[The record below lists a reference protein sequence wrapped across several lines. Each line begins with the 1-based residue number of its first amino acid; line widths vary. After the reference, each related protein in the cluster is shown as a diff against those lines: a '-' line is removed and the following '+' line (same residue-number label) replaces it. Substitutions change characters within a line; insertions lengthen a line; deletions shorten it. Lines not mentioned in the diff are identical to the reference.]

1 MATTLGDLLD
11 VLGDEATLR
20 TDTIDPLDFVDAD
33 RALALLG
40 RTLQRL
46 VDDGLTTGGG
56 TDRERWVGEAARAS
70 AGGAAAIAARPGR
83 LAQLAGA
90 ADDVVA
96 LMRESLGCAQRWA
109 IATAVVDVVGR
120 LTALAER
127 GDITDGRRRTL
138 IVADASA
145 IVVQRSAAL
154 DPPSALDSIPLDCAV
169 PRPSPHSTAQL
180 AVVVTEVVAG
190 LEHATRPV
198 GEPIPIADYLAV
210 CTALEALSRSAD
222 HSWLGG
228 EPPLKQAARHAGQG
242 WAAARAVLNPFD
254 DGSRRPHLV
263 APLAVGH
270 ALQLHTALGCAAAS
284 FALNAI
290 SVEAAGSLTTAV
302 CEALQR
308 VPIISDHLEGAL
320 TGWAAT
326 RSALAYARDLE
337 PRDTRVTEY
346 LAGFHR
352 SGLVRP
358 DPVDLAPARSA
369 LNRARLLSVELATRA
384 APPTWSRSN
393 VARLAA
399 ANRSERIAVTD
410 EHVHSAALEA
420 RRALLAY
427 AGPPRGGRGP
437 SR

>member
-109 IATAVVDVVGR
+109 IATAVVDAVGR

-154 DPPSALDSIPLDCAV
+154 DPPSALDSIPLDWAV

-198 GEPIPIADYLAV
+198 GEPMSDRGLPGGVHRAGGALAERGPFLAGRGAASQAGRPSRRTRLGRRPSGSQPLRRRKPSPAPRCSARCRPRPATAHCPRSRRCVIRSQRDFGRSCRVADYCGLRG
-210 CTALEALSRSAD
+210 T
-222 HSWLGG
+222 
-228 EPPLKQAARHAGQG
+228 
-242 WAAARAVLNPFD
+242 
-254 DGSRRPHLV
+254 
-263 APLAVGH
+263 
-270 ALQLHTALGCAAAS
+270 
-284 FALNAI
+284 
-290 SVEAAGSLTTAV
+290 AAGSHH
-302 CEALQR
+302 QR
-308 VPIISDHLEGAL
+308 
-320 TGWAAT
+320 
-326 RSALAYARDLE
+326 
-337 PRDTRVTEY
+337 
-346 LAGFHR
+346 
-352 SGLVRP
+352 
-358 DPVDLAPARSA
+358 
-369 LNRARLLSVELATRA
+369 
-384 APPTWSRSN
+384 
-393 VARLAA
+393 
-399 ANRSERIAVTD
+399 
-410 EHVHSAALEA
+410 
-420 RRALLAY
+420 
-427 AGPPRGGRGP
+427 PPRSCPDRMGRHP
-437 SR
+437 QCARVCP